1 MRWRPEAPSGGG
13 RCWGSRSVCERGER
27 ERQPTDPPER
37 SLPRAPRRPGGV
49 GGEAPAAQARY
60 DPRRN
65 RPRDQARAARAGRR
79 RRPRAARVRGLAA
92 ATVFRGGPG
101 RGWSAGDGV
110 VDLRGMASGTGCGLV
125 PGLARPRRTVGRR
138 ARWSGGA
145 RANRYARVELE
156 GLARGNTC
164 TAARAYGSR
173 QFSGGPPWRW
183 WPAAAA
189 GAAAARRRPPAAPRR
204 PGL

>member
-1 MRWRPEAPSGGG
+1 MRWRPESPSGGG
-13 RCWGSRSVCERGER
+13 PCWGSRSVCERGER

-92 ATVFRGGPG
+92 ATVFRGGPR
-101 RGWSAGDGV
+101 RGGGGGS
-110 VDLRGMASGTGCGLV
+110 RP
-125 PGLARPRRTVGRR
+125 PG
-138 ARWSGGA
+138 GGA
-145 RANRYARVELE
+145 EPPPAPAEPVLHHLLPAGEPGEAGGYDGPRPQ
-156 GLARGNTC
+156 
-164 TAARAYGSR
+164 AAEV
-173 QFSGGPPWRW
+173 
-183 WPAAAA
+183 
-189 GAAAARRRPPAAPRR
+189 AARRWLASRS
-204 PGL
+204 GI